1 MKRAKSFVS
10 ELYEDD
16 LYSLSEIFHE
26 NTKLRRSQ
34 LRKIA
39 AKVVR
44 ISRDPAILKALTQS
58 YKHYPNLDRIIL
70 PEDFRE
76 DEGVSI
82 ETAILNRRSVRAFDG
97 NRPLTLA
104 QISKLLRFSAGITG
118 EGNLGSGVVHRLRA
132 APSGGGLYPIEIYPC
147 LLNVADARRGVY
159 HYNVREHS
167 LELIAEKEAET
178 EPGQPPFS
186 LHTPLANPAA
196 LFILTAVFKRTTYK
210 YSHRGYRL
218 VLIEAGH
225 IVENCWLTAT
235 AMGLGAVALF
245 SFIDD
250 EVNSLLG
257 VDGVSEAV
265 VYAMAVGHPES
276 AGPAA
281 AIAPAIL
288 EGTGSH
294 D

>member
-1 MKRAKSFVS
+1 VKKAKSFLS

-26 NTKLRRSQ
+26 NTKLRPSKR
-34 LRKIA
+34 REIT
-39 AKVVR
+39 AKVMR
-44 ISRDPAILKALTQS
+44 ISRDPVILKALTQS
-58 YKHYPNLDRIIL
+58 YKHYPNLERIIL
-70 PEDFRE
+70 PVSVRE

-82 ETAILNRRSVRAFDG
+82 EAAILNRRSVRDFDK
-97 NRPLTLA
+97 NRPLTIA

-118 EGNLGSGVVHRLRA
+118 EKNLGSGVVNQLRA
-132 APSGGGLYPIEIYPC
+132 APSGGGLYPIEVYPC

-167 LELIAEKEAET
+167 LELIAEAEAET
-178 EPGQPPFS
+178 EPGQSPFS
-186 LHTPLANPAA
+186 IYTPLANPAA
-196 LFILTAVFKRTTYK
+196 LFVLTSVFKRSTYK

-225 IVENCWLTAT
+225 IVENCWLMAT

-257 VDGVSEAV
+257 VDGVNEAV
-265 VYAMAVGHPES
+265 VYAIAVGHPES
-276 AGPAA
+276 DGLAA
-281 AIAPAIL
+281 RVAPAIV
-288 EGTGSH
+288 EGAESY